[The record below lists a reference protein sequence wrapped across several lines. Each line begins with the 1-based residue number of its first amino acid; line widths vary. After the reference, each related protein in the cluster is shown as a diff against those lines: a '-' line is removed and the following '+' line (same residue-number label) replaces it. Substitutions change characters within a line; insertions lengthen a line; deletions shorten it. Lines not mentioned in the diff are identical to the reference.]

1 MIKSIPGVIAVYPV
15 YSIPGPESLTE
26 YIQSKSRDNDPTAP
40 VIAHDLTG
48 VGNVHD
54 QLKNFGNGVRVAVID
69 TGIDYKHPALGG
81 CYGLNCKVAFGL
93 DLVGDNFSSLNPVP
107 VEDNDPI
114 DNCSDSSHGTHVAG
128 IIAANATEI
137 NETGFIP
144 FQSFVGVAP
153 QAILGSCLQTGG
165 SPSISAGAIAVAS
178 LDNLRAPR
186 YYLFT
191 PDDEKIFYLPGA
203 AFGGW
208 QSVVQ
213 SEVVVNSK
221 YLFKINY

>member
-1 MIKSIPGVIAVYPV
+1 
-15 YSIPGPESLTE
+15 
-26 YIQSKSRDNDPTAP
+26 
-40 VIAHDLTG
+40 
-48 VGNVHD
+48 
-54 QLKNFGNGVRVAVID
+54 
-69 TGIDYKHPALGG
+69 
-81 CYGLNCKVAFGL
+81 
-93 DLVGDNFSSLNPVP
+93 LVGDNFSSLNPVP